1 MGPLHSDSLDEFI
14 LSWVKNPKKFEK
26 HFIFTL
32 FTTNILVET
41 WTYSVIFQQQKQDIK
56 ETVLLTSSFDE
67 CFEQPLST
75 RTLGLVFLEHIFSY
89 AIAPLERLGSQVRR
103 NFPRYFSYSSSGSTI
118 PATVYDLLVSALQDV
133 WF

>member
-89 AIAPLERLGSQVRR
+89 VNRTTGTFRFTGASELSPV
-103 NFPRYFSYSSSGSTI
+103 
-118 PATVYDLLVSALQDV
+118 LLILILRQHDPSNSI
-133 WF
+133 